1 MLLLNEV
8 IKLSKFSLFFS
19 KESIRSR
26 LLIVSILCIRK
37 KSSDNISTLFV
48 LFYDLKDCFEIK
60 IYKYTK
66 SITKY
71 FISFLFFSLLQF
83 NKYELKNK
91 ASSSSKSESNDMSSS
106 SSNGPSNQ
114 QQQQSKGVNNNNNT
128 TTNTSNYLLMPAP
141 PQQQQ
146 QPQPLSN
153 TTNSTNP
160 GANNSMMTRSQSY
173 HGVLSNPAASNQ
185 YDISAS
191 LSYMG
196 ENNIYMPAPP
206 PPQSTNNF
214 FNLYTSTSIDSA
226 TSSKTFF
233 SLSSVIQ
240 NIFELYF
247 EYY

>member
-1 MLLLNEV
+1 MTKNDNL
-8 IKLSKFSLFFS
+8 IFHIFF
-19 KESIRSR
+19 
-26 LLIVSILCIRK
+26 V
-37 KSSDNISTLFV
+37 
-48 LFYDLKDCFEIK
+48 
-60 IYKYTK
+60 
-66 SITKY
+66 
-71 FISFLFFSLLQF
+71 FFSLLQF

-91 ASSSSKSESNDMSSS
+91 ASKSESNDMSSS

-114 QQQQSKGVNNNNNT
+114 QQQSKGVNNNNTT

-146 QPQPLSN
+146 QQPQPLSN
-153 TTNSTNP
+153 TTNNTNP

-214 FNLYTSTSIDSA
+214 CNLYTSTSIDSA
-226 TSSKTFF
+226 TSSKTFL
-233 SLSSVIQ
+233 SLLSDL
-240 NIFELYF
+240 ELGIT
-247 EYY
+247 